1 MLTYQV
7 RERTFRVAKNI
18 EFPNDVKIRFVF
30 RPDTAFGNAGGDG
43 RTWKQ
48 STPGG
53 IVFNANT
60 GHFKIEPKN
69 SLSELDVV
77 YEHANIT
84 FHLAANQL
92 TLTSHCTSNRELTE
106 LIESVYYVFP
116 FVLSLCLRDPVVIDR
131 VDGHVGSN
139 PFGWE
144 LASWQVPILISN
156 QETQEQRVIEAWD
169 LMALL
174 SSLGNMRIVGALRYF
189 RTACRLRTAGHTPWE
204 FMGEMLLNYCKVLE
218 VLFPPSGDGKSRD
231 AVRRGL
237 SKLGYDSLTI
247 EGLFLPVMLLR
258 SKIDVGH
265 VLLGIFTRPEL
276 TTLHAYTEAVEQYW
290 LEMLQR
296 ALAKLRDDPSF
307 LEAYEVSSA
316 DREAKSIISS
326 IKEFLALSPKK

>member
-1 MLTYQV
+1 
-7 RERTFRVAKNI
+7 
-18 EFPNDVKIRFVF
+18 
-30 RPDTAFGNAGGDG
+30 
-43 RTWKQ
+43 
-48 STPGG
+48 
-53 IVFNANT
+53 VFNANT

-218 VLFPPSGDGKSRD
+218 VLFPVRNSQRCTPTRKPSSNIGSKCCNGHWQSCAMIPVFLKHTRCRLPIVRPSLSSHQSR
-231 AVRRGL
+231 
-237 SKLGYDSLTI
+237 S
-247 EGLFLPVMLLR
+247 FL
-258 SKIDVGH
+258 H
-265 VLLGIFTRPEL
+265 F
-276 TTLHAYTEAVEQYW
+276 
-290 LEMLQR
+290 LQR
-296 ALAKLRDDPSF
+296 NDGAA
-307 LEAYEVSSA
+307 
-316 DREAKSIISS
+316 
-326 IKEFLALSPKK
+326 